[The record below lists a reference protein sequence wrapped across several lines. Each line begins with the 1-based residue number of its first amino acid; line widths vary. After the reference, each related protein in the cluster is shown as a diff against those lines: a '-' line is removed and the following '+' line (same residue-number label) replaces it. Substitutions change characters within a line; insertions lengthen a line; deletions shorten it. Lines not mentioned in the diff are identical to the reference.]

1 MSKVLVTGGTRG
13 IGLAIVKHLRAA
25 GYPVLSCARGE
36 GADIR
41 ADVTDPVQVLRL
53 HREAGEIDVLVNNAG
68 GPITAPFLKMTE
80 TEWDEQ
86 FRLNVKGAWYCIREF
101 LPGMLERKNGRIIN
115 IASTAGKMG
124 YKYISGYVA
133 SKHAVV
139 GLTRALAHEVAAK
152 GVTVN
157 AVCPSYV
164 ETPMLHQSVADVAA
178 KSGRS
183 PEDLLKV
190 FRSHNPQGRFVTPE
204 EVASTVRFLIETPA
218 INGQAISLC
227 GGETP

>member
-41 ADVTDPVQVLRL
+41 ADVTDPVQVMRL

-68 GPITAPFLKMTE
+68 GPVTAPFLKMTE
-80 TEWDEQ
+80 AAWDDQ
-86 FRLNVKGAWYCIREF
+86 FQLNVKGTWYCIREF

-115 IASTAGKMG
+115 IASTAGKTG

-133 SKHAVV
+133 AKHAVV
-139 GLTRALAHEVAAK
+139 GLTRALAHEVAMK

-157 AVCPSYV
+157 AVCPSFV
-164 ETPMLHQSVADVAA
+164 DTPMLHQAVGDVAA

-183 PEDLLKV
+183 AEDVLNV
-190 FRSHNPQGRFVTPE
+190 YRSHNPQGRFVKPE
-204 EVASTVRFLIETPA
+204 EVASAVRFLIETPA
-218 INGQAISLC
+218 VNGQAISLC
-227 GGETP
+227 GGETA